1 MAHSL
6 SNTFPEGS
14 KDFVVEGQPPNVF
27 IKIDGLPQP
36 DFRLFHTSGDARVA
50 GEVESDQGTLGVQIS
65 IGSPLS
71 SLAGTPPYARKL
83 RIGR

>member
-1 MAHSL
+1 MANSVSVALMTPAKL
-6 SNTFPEGS
+6 SGETRQG
-14 KDFVVEGQPPNVF
+14 VATPNY
-27 IKIDGLPQP
+27 
-36 DFRLFHTSGDARVA
+36 RSTYS
-50 GEVESDQGTLGVQIS
+50 IS